1 MMDKS
6 KLRGADIIT
15 GVLFFI
21 LGIYIIA
28 EALTMPLKDS
38 YAGVESVWYVSPA
51 LMPLIIGAA
60 MIFLAVYI
68 IVFAFRHGGVAAL
81 KMMMA
86 ERKGEKF
93 LSDKNIRYAAVLV
106 PLISMVYL
114 NLTRIDFFITIVLFL
129 VYTITVFH
137 VDDAQI
143 MRKLTFL
150 YTAEMVFFLLLV
162 VSGLDKL
169 LTKLFAYSNDI
180 LALIYIATIIIAFS
194 RNIRKSGVEI
204 YRKRF
209 AQAMWMTWMTPVVL
223 VPAFRFML
231 RVPLPFEGII
241 VNAMS
246 FVYYAIKQ

>member
-15 GVLFFI
+15 GALFLL

-38 YAGVESVWYVSPA
+38 YAGVDSVWYVSPA
-51 LMPLIIGAA
+51 LMPLIIGIA
-60 MIFLAVYI
+60 MILLAVYI
-68 IVFAFRHGGVAAL
+68 IVYAFQHGGVEAL
-81 KMMMA
+81 KEIRA
-86 ERKGEKF
+86 GRKGKKF
-93 LSDKNIRYAAVLV
+93 LSDANIRYAAVLV
-106 PLISMVYL
+106 PLISLVYL
-114 NLTRIDFFITIVLFL
+114 NLTRIDFFIAIVLFL
-129 VYTITVFH
+129 VYIITVFH

-150 YTAEMVFFLLLV
+150 YTGEMLFFLLLV
-162 VSGLDKL
+162 VTGLDKA

-180 LALIYIATIIIAFS
+180 LAIIYIATIIIAFS
-194 RNIRKSGVEI
+194 RNIRKAGSEL
-204 YRKRF
+204 YKKRF

-223 VPAFRFML
+223 VPIFRYML